1 MPPLYLFILLS
12 IYPMALSFCLNNL
25 VYWKSFLNNFLP
37 TELYLAT
44 ENHSI
49 NNQFYISWNW
59 FLSVFSI
66 SLNNTVIVPETKTQ
80 KSKHYIVSVFPLPTT
95 LN

>member
-1 MPPLYLFILLS
+1 ME
-12 IYPMALSFCLNNL
+12 L
-25 VYWKSFLNNFLP
+25 VL
-37 TELYLAT
+37 T
-44 ENHSI
+44 
-49 NNQFYISWNW
+49 
-59 FLSVFSI
+59 VFSI